1 MVGDKGHLK
10 KGWQPKVEQGRF
22 NAFFRVT
29 GVDSQEMEETE
40 DAILGALRR
49 ESCLSNSVDVE
60 VFGRLYGVDLI
71 IIADDRAGLDLA
83 VEVIKRRFGCRVYA
97 EATEFPQESRVKNSE
112 MSMCGLQLPALEEVL
127 GRILSDRNLSLA
139 TAESCTGG
147 YLGHL
152 ITEVPGSSDYF
163 KMGVVAYSNEVK
175 KEFLGVSQDIL
186 DIQGAVSEPV
196 VKEMAASVMKI
207 AGTDFGIAI
216 SGVAGPGG
224 GTDEKPVGTVWLAL
238 CDGADL
244 FTQRRR
250 FAGDRGEVKRR
261 AAYWALA
268 MLFHRLKGD

>member
-1 MVGDKGHLK
+1 MFSDKRQLNK
-10 KGWQPKVEQGRF
+10 RWQAEVERGRF
-22 NAFFRVT
+22 NGFFRVT
-29 GVDSQEMEETE
+29 GVDSQEMDETE
-40 DAILGALRR
+40 DAILVFLRR
-49 ESCLSNSVDVE
+49 ESCLSSSVDVK
-60 VFGRLYGVDLI
+60 VFWRLYGVDI
-71 IIADDRAGLDLA
+71 AIIADDRAGVDLA
-83 VEVIKRRFGCRVYA
+83 GEVIKRRFGWRVYA
-97 EATEFPQESRVKNSE
+97 QAMELSREAGAKNSE
-112 MSMCGLQLPALEEVL
+112 TSMCGVQLPALEEVL
-127 GRILSDRNLSLA
+127 GGMLSDRNMSLA

-152 ITEVPGSSDYF
+152 ITEVPGSSGYF
-163 KMGVVAYSNEVK
+163 KMGVIAYSNDVK
-175 KEFLGVSQDIL
+175 KDFLGVSQDIL

-196 VKEMAASVMKI
+196 VKEMAASVMKM

-238 CDGADL
+238 CHGADL

-250 FAGDRGEVKRR
+250 FAGVRGEVKRR

>member
-1 MVGDKGHLK
+1 MVGEKGQIK
-10 KGWQPKVEQGRF
+10 KGWQPKVKRGRF
-22 NAFFRVT
+22 NGFFRVT
-29 GVDSQEMEETE
+29 GVDSQEMGETE
-40 DAILGALRR
+40 DAIRFFLRR
-49 ESCLSNSVDVE
+49 EGYLSGSVAAE
-60 VFGRLYGVDLI
+60 FLWRLYGVDVVI
-71 IIADDRAGLDLA
+71 TAHDRGSLDLA
-83 VEVIKRRFGCRVYA
+83 GEVIKNRFGWRVYA
-97 EATEFPQESRVKNSE
+97 EAKELSQEPRVKKGE
-112 MSMCGLQLPALEEVL
+112 TPMCDVPLPALEEVL
-127 GRILSDRNLSLA
+127 GGILSHRNLSLA
-139 TAESCTGG
+139 IAESCTGG

-163 KMGVVAYSNEVK
+163 KMGVVAYSNDVK
-175 KEFLGVSQDIL
+175 RDFLGVSQDIL

-196 VKEMAASVMKI
+196 VKEMAASVMKM
-207 AGTDFGIAI
+207 ADTDFGIAI

-238 CDGADL
+238 CHGADL